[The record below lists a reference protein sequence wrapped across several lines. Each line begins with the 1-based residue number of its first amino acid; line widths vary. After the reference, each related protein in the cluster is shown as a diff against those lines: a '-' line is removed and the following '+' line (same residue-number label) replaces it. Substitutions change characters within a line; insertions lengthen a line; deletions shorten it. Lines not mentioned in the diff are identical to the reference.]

1 MTKDDKFKIGMALHK
16 ISMASDD
23 MTFQRISES
32 LKTIE
37 DIVTKEPTTDE
48 ATQIRRDIR
57 LLETQ
62 SPCRFGNGWQRGC

>member
-37 DIVTKEPTTDE
+37 DIVVKEPTTDE
-48 ATQIRRDIR
+48 ATQE
-57 LLETQ
+57 ETVQ
-62 SPCRFGNGWQRGC
+62 